1 MEVRPASSNG
11 ERSVVVARAALAR
24 RAAATL
30 GPNPATRAGLDL
42 ADPGDRARWLAL
54 ARLLSERVPEDVA
67 LAAFARLDASFGA
80 SPDRLAA
87 ADPAAVA
94 AVLVEAGL
102 RKPEALA
109 HGLCRAARALV
120 EDYRGDLEALASGCD
135 GLEELGSRLAAL
147 APGLGVATVLR
158 FLRPLRDAWPAAR
171 EAPLA
176 EAARA
181 AAVHLFLIGDG
192 EDLEGEPAALRAACA
207 QHVPDLPPVDVE
219 AALERLGAAACRSN
233 RTARCPLGTD
243 CPKSSP

>member
-24 RAAATL
+24 RAVAEL
-30 GPNPATRAGLDL
+30 GPHPATRAGLDL

-67 LAAFARLDASFGA
+67 LAAFARLDASPGT
-80 SPDRLAA
+80 SPDVLAA
-87 ADPAAVA
+87 GDPAAIA
-94 AVLVEAGL
+94 AVLVESRL
-102 RKPEALA
+102 RNPEALA
-109 HGLCRAARALV
+109 HGLCRAASALV
-120 EDYRGDLEALASGCD
+120 ESYRGDLEALASGCD
-135 GLEELGSRLAAL
+135 GLEELGGRLAAL

-181 AAVHLFLIGDG
+181 AAMHLTLIGAG

-207 QHVPDLPPVDVE
+207 QHVPGLSPVDVE

-233 RTARCPLGTD
+233 RAARCPFGAD
-243 CPKSSP
+243 CPVR